1 MKWSMV
7 SGCLELELGWY
18 ILCACCIWFVALP
31 LDGALVKASHKPPFP
46 PNIGENMCKYFI
58 QIIVE
63 SFYHLISIFVL
74 PNHLANWE
82 GENRDFLQLHN
93 SSWHLILFRKKEASN
108 FVLDN
113 VILSPIFNRT
123 ENIFCIFLSS
133 KREKYLIIWPR
144 FSILVFFCFTIIEEI
159 IVLKL
164 SYQSF

>member
-93 SSWHLILFRKKEASN
+93 SSWHLILFRKKGLQTLFLMMWYLVQYSTEKKIS
-108 FVLDN
+108 FVSFYHQKGKN
-113 VILSPIFNRT
+113 ILLYGQD
-123 ENIFCIFLSS
+123 FLSLCSSVSPLS
-133 KREKYLIIWPR
+133 KK
-144 FSILVFFCFTIIEEI
+144 
-159 IVLKL
+159 
-164 SYQSF
+164 